1 VTSDSFE
8 GLRALLLPQEKRLP
22 FVETGRTRHHK
33 AVTNVESAGRWS
45 LLRNPSAALR
55 AEDSTSRPG
64 GQTPE
69 REAAIELFARTLLR
83 RYGVVFR
90 RLLERESFKVSW
102 YELGRVYRRLE
113 ARGEIRG
120 GYFVSGVS
128 GEQFALR
135 EAIGMLR
142 SLRKR
147 AATGELLAISA
158 ADPLNLLG
166 ILSPGSRTAAVI
178 ANRILLRDGVP
189 IAVLESG
196 QLLSIESPTAPLS
209 PEIERALRVG
219 NLQASLRPYYS

>member
-1 VTSDSFE
+1 
-8 GLRALLLPQEKRLP
+8 
-22 FVETGRTRHHK
+22 
-33 AVTNVESAGRWS
+33 
-45 LLRNPSAALR
+45 
-55 AEDSTSRPG
+55 
-64 GQTPE
+64 
-69 REAAIELFARTLLR
+69 
-83 RYGVVFR
+83 
-90 RLLERESFKVSW
+90 
-102 YELGRVYRRLE
+102 
-113 ARGEIRG
+113 
-120 GYFVSGVS
+120 
-128 GEQFALR
+128 
-135 EAIGMLR
+135 MLR